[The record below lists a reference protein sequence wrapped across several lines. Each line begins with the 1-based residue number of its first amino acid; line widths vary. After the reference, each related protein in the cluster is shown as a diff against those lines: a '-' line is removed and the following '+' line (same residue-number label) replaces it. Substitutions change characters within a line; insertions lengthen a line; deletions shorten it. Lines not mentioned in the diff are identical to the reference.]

1 VERGDCANSQRIGDV
16 NDRFDDMARAIAA
29 GTLTRRAA
37 LGRVGL
43 TAGIVLLGVMTG
55 GRSAQAATTCHGT
68 CTRGRSGALH
78 CLYTDGFVCATDCP
92 PTAKAGDSCTGTI
105 Q

>member
-1 VERGDCANSQRIGDV
+1 V
-16 NDRFDDMARAIAA
+16 NERFDDMARAIAA

-37 LGRVGL
+37 LRRVGV
-43 TAGIVLLGVMTG
+43 TAGIVLLGLVSG
-55 GRSAQAATTCHGT
+55 GRSARAATTCHGT
-68 CTRGRSGALH
+68 CERGRSGVLH

-92 PTAKAGDSCTGTI
+92 PNANVGDSCTGTI

>member
-1 VERGDCANSQRIGDV
+1 M
-16 NDRFDDMARAIAA
+16 NDRFDDMARAIAT
-29 GTLTRRAA
+29 GSLTRRTA
-37 LGRVGL
+37 LRRMGV
-43 TAGIVLLGVMTG
+43 TAGMVVLGLVTG
-55 GRSAQAATTCHGT
+55 GRSVRAATTCHGV

-92 PTAKAGDSCTGTI
+92 PTAKAGDACTGTI